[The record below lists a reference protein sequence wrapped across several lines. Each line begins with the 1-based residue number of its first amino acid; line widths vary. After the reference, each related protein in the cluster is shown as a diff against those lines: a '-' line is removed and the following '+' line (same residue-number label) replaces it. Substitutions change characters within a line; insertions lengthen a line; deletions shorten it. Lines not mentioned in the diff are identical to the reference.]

1 MTAAL
6 LLLGVALFLV
16 LAAEFINGWT
26 DAPNAIATVVST
38 STLPL
43 TFAVPMAVILNI
55 AGAMSGTAVAATIG
69 KGIVTTDSVT
79 VPAIAAAMVSIIA
92 WGAFAAHRGLPISKS
107 HALVAGLAGAAAG
120 TTRSIVC
127 STIWLMVRVTEGGAW
142 SMSATVTMPVAM
154 EVTKLTKSVK
164 RTI

>member
-1 MTAAL
+1 MTAL
-6 LLLGVALFLV
+6 ILLGVALFLV

-79 VPAIAAAMVSIIA
+79 VPAIAAGKININA
-92 WGAFAAHRGLPISKS
+92 WGAFAAHQSPPISKS
-107 HALVAGLAGAAAG
+107 HALVAGLAGAAIAG
-120 TTRSIVC
+120 GGFGALMWAG
-127 STIWLMVRVTEGGAW
+127 WLKIFIGMLLSVIAGFGLAFL
-142 SMSATVTMPVAM
+142 MSKIVTMFAASCSPP
-154 EVTKLTKSVK
+154 
-164 RTI
+164 